1 MKIIRFAILVFI
13 IAATLTDVLLSK
25 DPKPKAEDLVKIELF
40 TDHLKAIPGSTFLL
54 AVKFT
59 IQKDWHTYWVNP
71 GDAGLPTV
79 VELDLPKGWH
89 SSDMIFPIPQKI
101 KFDEFAN
108 YGYEKEVLHL
118 IPITIAPNSDTGNI
132 KINAL
137 VKFLVCKEE
146 CLTGSKK
153 LNFSINVTHMHE
165 LNIEKLPLFG
175 QFTSELPLREH
186 PVSTNASIVG
196 DRLTLDLSGMELNY
210 SKNLTFFPIEEGY
223 MVNGAE
229 QNLKKNGNLISFEL
243 ELDKYRE
250 ANPER
255 LTGLIVSDTAI
266 ISGKQNKAIYI
277 DIPLINK

>member
-1 MKIIRFAILVFI
+1 MKIIRLAILVFVF
-13 IAATLTDVLLSK
+13 AATLPILLLSK

-40 TDHLKAIPGSTFLL
+40 TDHLKALPGSTFLL
-54 AVKFT
+54 AIKFT

-89 SSDMIFPIPQKI
+89 SSDILFPIPQKI

-108 YGYEKEVLHL
+108 YGYEKEVLHM
-118 IPITIAPNSDTGNI
+118 IPITIAPNSDTVNI

-165 LNIEKLPLFG
+165 LNIAMLPQFAEFSSSLPLKNH
-175 QFTSELPLREH
+175 SANSIASVRED
-186 PVSTNASIVG
+186 I
-196 DRLTLDLSGMELNY
+196 LTLELSGQELIY
-210 SKNLTFFPIEEGY
+210 FKNLTFFPINEGY
-223 MVNGAE
+223 LINGAE
-229 QNLKKNGNLISFEL
+229 QKLKNNGNLITFEL

-250 ANPER
+250 KNPER

-266 ISGKQNKAIYI
+266 IAGKPNKAIFI

>member
-1 MKIIRFAILVFI
+1 MKIIRLAILVFVF
-13 IAATLTDVLLSK
+13 AATLPNLLLSN

-40 TDHLKAIPGSTFLL
+40 TDHVKALPGSTFLL
-54 AVKFT
+54 AIKFT

-79 VELDLPKGWH
+79 VELDLPEGWH
-89 SSDMIFPIPQKI
+89 STEIIFPIPQKI

-108 YGYEKEVLHL
+108 YGYEKEVMHMMAV
-118 IPITIAPNSDTGNI
+118 TIAPNAEIGNV
-132 KINAL
+132 KIDAL
-137 VKFLVCKEE
+137 IKFLVCKEE

-153 LNFSINVTHMHE
+153 QSFSINVSHMHE
-165 LNIEKLPLFG
+165 FNIDNLPIFG

-186 PVSTNASIVG
+186 PINAEASIIG

-229 QNLKKNGNLISFEL
+229 QKLTKAGASTTFGLV
-243 ELDKYRE
+243 LDQYRE

-255 LTGLIVSDTAI
+255 IKGLIVSDTAI
-266 ISGKQNKAIYI
+266 IADKANRAIYI
-277 DIPLINK
+277 DIPTINK